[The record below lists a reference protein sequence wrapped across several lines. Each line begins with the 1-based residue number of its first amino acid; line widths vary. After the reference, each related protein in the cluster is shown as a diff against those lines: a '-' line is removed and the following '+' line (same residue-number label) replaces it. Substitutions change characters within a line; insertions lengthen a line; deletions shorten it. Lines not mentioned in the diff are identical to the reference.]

1 MSNIDNIFNISHMD
15 LIDSVFGI
23 ILLTSEVLPQG
34 KLLLGLQDQNKIV
47 PDVNFGCCWCLNEQ
61 NENHS
66 GDYFHNSCENQKL
79 VKIPISRKQN

>member
-1 MSNIDNIFNISHMD
+1 MD

-47 PDVNFGCCWCLNEQ
+47 PC
-61 NENHS
+61 S
-66 GDYFHNSCENQKL
+66 SNSA
-79 VKIPISRKQN
+79 VVGV

>member
-1 MSNIDNIFNISHMD
+1 MD

-47 PDVNFGCCWCLNEQ
+47 PGVKFGCRWCLNEQ
-61 NENHS
+61 NKNHS
-66 GDYFHNSCENQKL
+66 GDFFHNNSENQKL